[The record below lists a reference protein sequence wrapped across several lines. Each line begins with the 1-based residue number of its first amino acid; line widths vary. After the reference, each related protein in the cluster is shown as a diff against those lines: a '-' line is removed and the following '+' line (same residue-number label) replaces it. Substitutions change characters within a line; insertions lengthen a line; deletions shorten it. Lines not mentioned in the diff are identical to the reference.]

1 MNQITKQAPDMAP
14 PDMAPI
20 AQTPAPSRFKGTLR
34 RFLPLVGVA
43 VFAAAIWLLER
54 ELGGNHLAEAVRYAR
69 TLPFSNILL
78 AGLFTALS
86 YVALAGFDFLAVSYA
101 GGALPAVTT
110 LKTSFTASAIGHSLG
125 FAALTGGSIRYRFY
139 AAAGLSGFQI
149 TTIVTFLALTFPLG
163 ITFLGGLA
171 LIAHPEILVQYL
183 TVPDVLARSVGAL
196 LIVPMSTLLLA
207 SAFRLPALRV
217 GKWRIRIPSF
227 VNAGGQALSGALDL
241 ALAAATLYI
250 LLPQGGGQG
259 GGISFADFLGLYL
272 AALLV
277 ASISQVP
284 GGLGVFEGLMV
295 SLTAPFLD
303 AREVLGALLAY
314 RMIYYIAPLIA
325 AIAWFGVGELAARR
339 HNISAIAQFAGR
351 QWAAVAPLLSAAA
364 VFLAGAILVISGA
377 APEGRKAIAAVNDL
391 LPLGVIE
398 SSHLIASVAGVG
410 LLLLSAALLQRV
422 DAAYFATLA
431 LLAVGAG
438 ASLIKG
444 FDYHEAI
451 ALVGIAFVLW
461 PARGAF
467 YRQAALTGIQ
477 LSPQWMVA
485 VASVIAGS
493 IWLGFF
499 AHRHVEYSSELW
511 WQFELNGN
519 APRFLRA
526 SLLVIL
532 LFTAVMVRQLLLPR
546 GRMPALPGAADMARA
561 AAIVAAA
568 PESTANLALLGDK
581 ALLFNEPGDGFI
593 MYRVQ
598 GRTWVAMGDPVAPQG
613 RQAEL
618 IWQFRELSDAYG
630 GRCVFYQVKPE
641 NLSLYADLGLALY
654 KMGDEARVDLSAF
667 SLDQP
672 ARRDLR
678 QTRRRA
684 AREGAVFKML
694 SPAEIK
700 AALPRLRRVSDVWL
714 GHKRGKEKGFSLG
727 FFNEDYLSRFPC
739 GVVMAGEEIVAFAN
753 LWPSAGKTELSIDL
767 MRQDDTPI
775 YGVMDFLLVEIML
788 WGKTEGFRWFNLGM
802 APLSG
807 LESRRLDPLW
817 HKIGELVYRMG
828 DRFYSFRGLRRYKE
842 KFGPTWRPKY
852 LACPG
857 GIAIGRVILDVTNAI
872 GGSVKAFTERTAQTP
887 E

>member
-1 MNQITKQAPDMAP
+1 MNKITAHVPGPRDMAP
-14 PDMAPI
+14 LE
-20 AQTPAPSRFKGTLR
+20 QTAAPSRFKGTLR
-34 RFLPLVGVA
+34 HFLPLVGVA

-54 ELGGNHLAEAVRYAR
+54 ELGGNHLAEALRYAR
-69 TLPFSNILL
+69 TLPLSHILL
-78 AGLFTALS
+78 AGVFTALS
-86 YVALAGFDFLAVSYA
+86 YAALAGYDFLAVSYA
-101 GGALPAVTT
+101 GGALPASTT

-171 LIAHPEILVQYL
+171 LIVHPEILVQYL
-183 TVPDVLARSVGAL
+183 AVPDVLARAVGAL

-207 SAFRLPALRV
+207 SAFRRPALRI

-227 VNAGGQALSGALDL
+227 ANASGQALSGALDL
-241 ALAAATLYI
+241 TLAAATLYI
-250 LLPQGGGQG
+250 LLPQNGGMP
-259 GGISFADFLGLYL
+259 FADFLGLYL

-277 ASISQVP
+277 ASVSQVP

-314 RMIYYIAPLIA
+314 RMIYYVAPLLA
-325 AIAWFGVGELAARR
+325 AIAWFGVGEVAARR

-377 APEGRKAIAAVNDL
+377 APEGRKAIAAVNGL

-431 LLAVGAG
+431 LLTVGAG

-444 FDYHEAI
+444 FDYHETI
-451 ALVGIAFVLW
+451 ALVGIALVLL

-467 YRQAALTGIQ
+467 YRRAALTGIQ
-477 LSPQWMVA
+477 LSPQWMVG

-532 LFTAVMVRQLLLPR
+532 LFTAVMVRQLLQPR
-546 GRMPALPGAADMARA
+546 GRTPALPGPVEMERA
-561 AAIVAAA
+561 AAIAAKA
-568 PESTANLALLGDK
+568 PESAANLALLGDK
-581 ALLFNEPGDGFI
+581 ALLFNESGDGFI

-598 GRTWVAMGDPVAPQG
+598 GRTWIAMGDPIAPAG
-613 RQAEL
+613 RHAEL

-654 KMGDEARVDLSAF
+654 KMGDEARVELAEF

-678 QTRRRA
+678 HTHRRA
-684 AREGAVFKML
+684 VREGAQFKML
-694 SPAEIK
+694 SPAETQ
-700 AALPRLRRVSDVWL
+700 AALPRLRQVSEVWL

-727 FFNEDYLSRFPC
+727 FFDGDYLARFPC
-739 GVVMAGEEIVAFAN
+739 GVVMAEGEIVAFAN
-753 LWPSAGKTELSIDL
+753 LWPGAGRSELSIDL
-767 MRQDDTPI
+767 MRHGDTPI
-775 YGVMDFLLVEIML
+775 YGVMDYLLVEIML
-788 WGKTEGFRWFNLGM
+788 WGKAEGYQWFNLGM

-842 KFGPTWRPKY
+842 KFGPAWRPKY

-872 GGSVKAFTERTAQTP
+872 AGSAKAFAERTAQTL

>member
-1 MNQITKQAPDMAP
+1 MNQLTQ
-14 PDMAPI
+14 
-20 AQTPAPSRFKGTLR
+20 PAPETAPLELTPGPSVFQGTPR
-34 RFLPLVGVA
+34 RFLPLVGVI

-54 ELGGNHLAEAVRYAR
+54 ELGGNHLAEALRYAR
-69 TLPFSNILL
+69 TLPLHNILL

-86 YVALAGFDFLAVSYA
+86 YVALAGYDFLAISYA
-101 GGALPAVTT
+101 GGSLPAVTT
-110 LKTSFTASAIGHSLG
+110 LKTSFTASAVGHSLG

-139 AAAGLSGFQI
+139 AAAGLNGFQI

-171 LIAHPEILVQYL
+171 LIAQPEILVQYL
-183 TVPDVLARSVGAL
+183 AVPDFLARGVGAL

-207 SAFRLPALRV
+207 SAFRRPALRL
-217 GKWRIRIPSF
+217 GKWRVRIPSF
-227 VNAGGQALSGALDL
+227 ANASGQALSGAVDL
-241 ALAAATLYI
+241 ALAAATLYV
-250 LLPQGGGQG
+250 LLPQHGGRP
-259 GGISFADFLGLYL
+259 FLDFLGLYL

-284 GGLGVFEGLMV
+284 GGLGVFEGLIV

-314 RMIYYIAPLIA
+314 RMIYYVAPLIA
-325 AIAWFGVGELAARR
+325 AIAWFGAGEIAARR

-377 APEGRKAIAAVNDL
+377 APEGRRAIAAVNDV
-391 LPLGVIE
+391 LPLGIIE

-410 LLLLSAALLQRV
+410 LLLLSSALLQRV

-444 FDYHEAI
+444 FDYHETIILAGI
-451 ALVGIAFVLW
+451 ALVLW

-477 LSPQWMVA
+477 LSPQWMVG
-485 VASVIAGS
+485 VGSVIAGS

-532 LFTAVMVRQLLLPR
+532 LFVTVMIRQLLLPR
-546 GRMPALPGAADMARA
+546 ARTPAPPAAAELARA
-561 AAIVAAA
+561 TAIAATS
-568 PESTANLALLGDK
+568 PESAANLALLGDK
-581 ALLFNEPGDGFI
+581 ALLFNASGDGFI

-598 GRTWVAMGDPVAPQG
+598 GRTWIAMGDPIAPPA

-641 NLSLYADLGLALY
+641 NLALYADLGLALY
-654 KMGDEARVDLSAF
+654 KMGNEARVDLSGF

-678 QTRRRA
+678 QTHRRA
-684 AREGAVFKML
+684 VREGAMFKML
-694 SPAEIK
+694 SLEETK
-700 AALPRLRRVSDVWL
+700 AAMPSLRQVSDVWL
-714 GHKRGKEKGFSLG
+714 SHKRGGEKGFSLG
-727 FFNEDYLSRFPC
+727 FFDEDYLARFPC
-739 GVVMAGEEIVAFAN
+739 GVVIAEGEIVAFAN

-767 MRQDDTPI
+767 MRHNDTAI

-788 WGKTEGFRWFNLGM
+788 WGKGQGYQWFNLGM

-807 LESRRLDPLW
+807 LEARKFSPVW
-817 HKIGELVYRMG
+817 YRMG
-828 DRFYSFRGLRRYKE
+828 SLAYRFGDQFYNFQGLRKYKE
-842 KFGPTWRPKY
+842 KFNPEWRPKF
-852 LACPG
+852 LASPG
-857 GIAIGRVILDVTNAI
+857 GLVIGRVLMDATTLIS
-872 GGSVKAFTERTAQTP
+872 GGLGGAVKK
-887 E
+887 